1 MKILSLRFE
10 NINSLKGAWKIDF
23 SQAPFNSNTL
33 FAITGPTGAGKTTI
47 LDALCLALYHQTPRI
62 KVSDSQNQLMT
73 RQTSHCL
80 AEVEFE
86 IKGRAYRAFWSQR
99 RAKNSIDGNLQKPL
113 AELAFFDKEADNWK
127 ILASKVS
134 DVRLEIARISGLDFT
149 RFTKSMML
157 SQGQFAAF
165 LNAPDKDRAELLEQ
179 LTGTEIY
186 SLISQQVFENH
197 KQANETLKRLQSQS
211 QDIELLEE
219 GQVNELTQQLQELT
233 SQDKTLVFQQ
243 QQWISAKQ
251 LDQQR
256 AEQQSLLCVANAQLE
271 KAQQQQEASNVELAK
286 LTLAEPAA
294 LIKDD
299 YYAYYRQ
306 KEHHKSLT
314 DVANQLEKAL
324 KQSTE
329 EKSVQEQQLSQLL
342 TQQKQQAKTQQE
354 TEDLLV
360 NQVVPIDSEINQ
372 KTEQLKQ
379 LKLKEQQI
387 LAEKNTGEKTLQQ
400 LTQECLEVKK
410 QLNQIN
416 EQADDH
422 QHNHLLSE
430 NLPLWQHQFQQLVI
444 EHQEIVVLLTEKNQL
459 IADNKEKEASKSA
472 LSESIAGQQHAIS
485 SMKAQL
491 SVLENDKTTL
501 LSSLNCYSE
510 QECQQYI
517 QQLQSVHANF
527 TVAISHAERYQLI
540 SNELNKLAANIV
552 DIEQRM
558 QVNHQGIE
566 KLRAE
571 YRQVKRQR
579 DDVFVIVEQQKTILS
594 LSEHRNQL
602 QPDDACPL
610 CGSHEHPLIEKYQEV
625 NQNDN
630 VHQQRLLDLEA
641 NLEQLKQQGDLAN
654 SEQEK
659 LSFEK
664 NSLTQAHQQ
673 NITEQQALNEEWQ
686 KLASLLPMSVAIAE
700 LDSIH
705 QHVEQHSQQL
715 ASTQKSVQ
723 QVYELSQ
730 QIQNMTAQLHVDE
743 RQFTSQQHQINI
755 IDNQLA
761 SNHSVMLRNNEA
773 IHTKSESLFDEY
785 QLFSQSLSQYFTEDS
800 IGFIKAITSVD
811 WVVSEVVLNVEM
823 FNSWLDKQ
831 NQQLTHYKKNLE
843 KLGGLTENLAK
854 IEQAIAIAE
863 STLNGLTQNLTH
875 LQEEIAAI
883 TDKITTLNQQRIAL
897 VADKSIHEIRAELSA
912 HKTDIQKQVDVIQ
925 NKFDL
930 IKDKYQELVGKR
942 SSNQQQLADSEK
954 QLATETKQWQE
965 VLSASIFSD
974 EAAFVSALLPS
985 DEKQQLTSLAQR
997 LKEQIQQANTL
1008 INQHNQQL
1016 ILINSD
1022 INTLEASG
1030 ITPVEF
1036 SVIEEKLTALAE
1048 QIKQGQ
1054 LKQGQINQQLSND
1067 EKLRSKQ
1074 SDILDKIA
1082 KQQID
1087 VDDLSYLNGLIG
1099 SASGDKF
1106 RRFAQGLTLEHLVH
1120 LANIQLS
1127 RLHARYQLQC
1137 QNKESLALEVIDT
1150 WQADHVRD
1158 TKTLSGGESFLVSL
1172 ALALALSDLASAKTS
1187 IDSLFLDEGFG
1198 TLDNDT
1204 LEIAL
1209 DALDNLNANG
1219 KMIGVISH
1227 VDTLKER
1234 IGVQIKVHKK
1244 SGLGFSELDKQYA
1257 FIPDTVQ

>member
-1 MKILSLRFE
+1 VKILSLRFE
-10 NINSLKGAWKIDF
+10 NINSLKGVWKIDF

-113 AELAFFDKEADNWK
+113 AELAYFDEGADNWK

-211 QDIELLEE
+211 QDIELLDET
-219 GQVNELTQQLQELT
+219 QLVELTKQLEEL
-233 SQDKTLVFQQ
+233 SSKDKALSVQQ
-243 QQWISAKQ
+243 QQWLSAKQ
-251 LDQQR
+251 LHQQQT
-256 AEQQSLLCVANAQLE
+256 EQQALLSAANAQLE
-271 KAQQQQEASNVELAK
+271 QTLKQQEASKDDLAK

-294 LIKDD
+294 QIKDD
-299 YYAYYRQ
+299 YQAYCRQ
-306 KEHHKSLT
+306 KEHHQSLT
-314 DVANQLEKAL
+314 QAASQLAKEL
-324 KQSTE
+324 TESSE
-329 EKSVQEQQLSQLL
+329 EKSAKEQQLSTLL
-342 TQQKQQAKTQQE
+342 AQQKQQEQTQQE

-360 NQVVPIDSEINQ
+360 NKIVPIDSEINQ
-372 KTEQLKQ
+372 KTEQLTQ
-379 LKLKEQQI
+379 LTLKEQQA
-387 LAEKNTGEKTLQQ
+387 LAEKNSGEKTFQQ
-400 LTQECLEVKK
+400 LTVECHELQSKLK
-410 QLNQIN
+410 QLK
-416 EQADDH
+416 ERSDDQ
-422 QHNHLLSE
+422 QHSHLLSE
-430 NLPLWQHQFQQLVI
+430 NLPLWQHQFQQLVL
-444 EHQEIVVLLTEKNQL
+444 EQQEIHRLLSEQNQL
-459 IADNKEKEASKSA
+459 SADNKENEISKTS
-472 LSESIAGQQHAIS
+472 LTQSSVNQQQAIS
-485 SMKAQL
+485 SLNEQL
-491 SVLENDKTTL
+491 SVLEKDKAGL
-501 LSSLNCYSE
+501 LSSLNCQSE
-510 QECQQYI
+510 QDCQQYI
-517 QQLQSVHANF
+517 QHLQNVNANF
-527 TVAISHAERYQLI
+527 TVAITQAQRYQVI
-540 SNELNKLAANIV
+540 TTELSKLQANIT
-552 DIEQRM
+552 DIDQRM

-571 YRQVKRQR
+571 YRQIKRQR
-579 DDVFVIVEQQKTILS
+579 DDVYVIVEQQKTILS

-610 CGSHEHPLIEKYQEV
+610 CGSHEHPLIEQYQDADHSV
-625 NQNDN
+625 NE
-630 VHQQRLLDLEA
+630 HQQRLTDLEA

-664 NSLTQAHQQ
+664 NSLIQAHQQ
-673 NITEQQALNEEWQ
+673 NLTEQQSLDDEWQ
-686 KLASLLPMSVAIAE
+686 TLTKLIPGDVAIAE
-700 LDSIH
+700 LEAIN
-705 QHVEQHSQQL
+705 QL
-715 ASTQKSVQ
+715 ASQHLQQLEHAQNSVK

-730 QIQNMTAQLHVDE
+730 HIQTITAQINVDE
-743 RQFTSQQHQINI
+743 KQLATKQHQINI

-761 SNHSVMLRNNEA
+761 SNNSVMQRNNQA
-773 IHTKSESLFDEY
+773 ISTKSENLLKEY
-785 QLFSQSLSQYFTEDS
+785 QSLSQSLSQYFSEDN
-800 IGFIKAITSVD
+800 IGFIKLAASNDMAASELLLDVD
-811 WVVSEVVLNVEM
+811 I
-823 FNSWLDKQ
+823 FNGWLERQ
-831 NQQLTHYKKNLE
+831 NQQVAQYKQNLE
-843 KLGGLTENLAK
+843 QQVILTEKLTKA
-854 IEQAIAIAE
+854 EQAIAIAE
-863 STLNGLTQNLTH
+863 STLNGLTQH
-875 LQEEIAAI
+875 LAKIHEEIATI
-883 TDKITTLNQQRIAL
+883 TEKTAVLNKQRTAL
-897 VADKSIHEIRAELSA
+897 VADKTIHQIRAELSTI
-912 HKTDIQKQVDVIQ
+912 KTDMQKQVADIQ
-925 NKFDL
+925 SDFDR
-930 IKDKYQELVGKR
+930 IKQSYQELIGKR
-942 SSNQQQLADSEK
+942 NSNQQQLSDSEK
-954 QLATETKQWQE
+954 QLVTVEKHWQE

-974 EAAFVSALLPS
+974 EVSFLSALLPT
-985 DEKQQLTSLAQR
+985 DKKQQLTHLAQA

-1008 INQHNQQL
+1008 INQHKQQL
-1016 ILINSD
+1016 AQINRDIKILAEKD
-1022 INTLEASG
+1022 
-1030 ITPVEF
+1030 ITPFELT
-1036 SVIEEKLTALAE
+1036 VIEEKLTTLAE

-1054 LKQGQINQQLSND
+1054 IKQGQLNQQLSND

-1074 SDILDKIA
+1074 SDIIENIA
-1082 KQQID
+1082 RQQID

-1120 LANIQLS
+1120 LANVQLS

-1137 QNKESLALEVIDT
+1137 QHKESLALEVIDT

-1227 VDTLKER
+1227 VETLKER

-1257 FIPDTVQ
+1257 FTPDPMK